1 MRMLSLALGVTLS
14 ISLAAACSGSESHH
28 DTPSTAQGGAAAGEG
43 SNVAGKSAD
52 SSGSGGSAAG
62 DVNSEGGGGI
72 VATTGGE
79 ATGGSGAGSDSEG
92 GAGGAGRE
100 LPLDSAA
107 FCDAFAKRVCE
118 FAETCQKFA
127 DCTTW
132 GGYQNWVRECQD
144 ARASEKGGYLEF
156 SPERA
161 ATCLTAAEQEA
172 CIGGGPLFFRADVN
186 SVCSK
191 VFAGTVA
198 KAGECT
204 SADFASEF
212 DECKDG
218 YCNRQTQAG
227 RVCLGSCVP
236 YLNDGDDCATGGLC
250 KPGSYCQDGKCGAPR
265 AVGESCSSAVCAPPL
280 VCGGATPTCRDVK
293 PVGGACKDSYD
304 CTWPAGCV
312 KGKCADM
319 LDVGTPCRDFSSCKT
334 GTFCKF
340 TGDAK
345 QVCTALVAA
354 NKACDPN
361 YDQCV
366 EGYGCSWL
374 EPHVCVKAQGA
385 AEEPCG
391 PNGCEAGLWCEYTAP
406 YTGTCHARVGLGEAC
421 DNGAACEDGLYC
433 VGDPGKCGAPGGEG
447 APCAV
452 FDDPTCIGDLFCARD
467 TVKCTKPRAKGQ
479 TCNPYEPL
487 GSCQTG
493 LYCACLTAGCPAVG
507 SAPNPDDV
515 CTVQKANDA
524 DCNNAYECKSG
535 YCYGG
540 KCATAPAGGNC
551 TR

>member
-1 MRMLSLALGVTLS
+1 MLSAALGVTLS

-28 DTPSTAQGGAAAGEG
+28 DNPTTAQGGASAGEG
-43 SNVAGKSAD
+43 SSVAGKS
-52 SSGSGGSAAG
+52 SSTSGSGGSSAG
-62 DVNSEGGGGI
+62 DTNSEGGAVGG
-72 VATTGGE
+72 ATGGE
-79 ATGGSGAGSDSEG
+79 AAGGIDTGTDNAAGAS
-92 GAGGAGRE
+92 GAGGAVSDV
-100 LPLDSAA
+100 PLDSAA

-127 DCTTW
+127 TCQTW

-161 ATCLTAAEQEA
+161 QTCLTAAEQEA
-172 CIGGGPLFFRADVN
+172 CVGGGPLFFRASVN

-198 KAGECT
+198 KDGECT
-204 SADFASEF
+204 SADWASEF
-212 DECKDG
+212 DECKAG

-236 YLNDGDDCATGGLC
+236 YLNDGDACATGGLC
-250 KPGSYCQDGKCGAPR
+250 KPGSFCQDGKCGAPR
-265 AVGESCSSAVCAPPL
+265 AVGESCASAVCAPPL
-280 VCGGATPTCRDVK
+280 VCGGMTPTCRDVM

-319 LDVGTPCRDFSSCKT
+319 LDVGTPCRDFTSCKA

-361 YDQCV
+361 FDQCV
-366 EGYGCSWL
+366 DGYGCTWL
-374 EPHVCVKAQGA
+374 EPHVCVKALGA

-391 PNGCEAGLWCEYTAP
+391 PMGCEAGLWCEYTAP
-406 YTGTCHARVGLGEAC
+406 YMGTCHARAGLGEAC

-433 VGDPGKCGAPGGEG
+433 VGDPGKCGKPGGEG
-447 APCAV
+447 DPCAV
-452 FDDPTCIGDLFCARD
+452 FDDPTCVGDLFCARD

-487 GSCQTG
+487 GSCQAG
-493 LYCACLTAGCPAVG
+493 LYCACLNAGCPAVG

-515 CTVQKANDA
+515 CTAQKANDA
-524 DCNNAYECKSG
+524 DCTNAYECKSA
-535 YCYGG
+535 YCYNG
-540 KCATAPAGGNC
+540 KCATAPASGNC